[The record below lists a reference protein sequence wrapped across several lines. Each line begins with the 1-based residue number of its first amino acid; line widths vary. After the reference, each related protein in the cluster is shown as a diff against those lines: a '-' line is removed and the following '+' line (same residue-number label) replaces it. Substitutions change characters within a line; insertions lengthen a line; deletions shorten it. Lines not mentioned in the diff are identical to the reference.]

1 MTRTFTFI
9 FLLLTTCTVNANE
22 SSSQKEEHHLPHGR
36 HHLSLFLGGTNLE
49 GSTGF
54 TQGIDYE
61 YRVNRLLG
69 LGGVAEYASGNI
81 DALTVLAVADIHFN
95 NGLILQVGPGFEF
108 GEEEDVFVARV
119 GALYE
124 FEFGKYTISP
134 QIHFDDHAG
143 SEDAVVYGLAF
154 GFAF

>member
-1 MTRTFTFI
+1 MIRRSTLA
-9 FLLLTTCTVNANE
+9 FLLLIQANTQAN
-22 SSSQKEEHHLPHGR
+22 SSSSEDESHHLPHGR
-36 HHLSLFLGGTNLE
+36 HHLSLFLGATNLE

-61 YRVNRLLG
+61 YRVNKLLG
-69 LGGVAEYASGNI
+69 LGGVAEYATGDI
-81 DALTVLAVADIHFN
+81 DALTVLAVADIHLS

-108 GEEEDVFVARV
+108 GDEEDVFVGRF

-124 FEFGKYTISP
+124 FEWGRYTVSP
-134 QIHFDDHAG
+134 QLHFDDHAG
-143 SEDAVVYGLAF
+143 SEDAVVFGLAF